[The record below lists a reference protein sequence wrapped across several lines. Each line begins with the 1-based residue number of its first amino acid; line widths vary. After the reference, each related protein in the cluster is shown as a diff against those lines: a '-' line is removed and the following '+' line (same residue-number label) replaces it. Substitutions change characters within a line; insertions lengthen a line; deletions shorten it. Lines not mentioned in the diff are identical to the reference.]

1 MERWAINIDIEGF
14 SATYEKSAQGLYS
27 LQALMEG
34 IYFIGNKWCPDPPE
48 RIFAHQLGDGFII
61 VGEFG
66 RESIEVPIILAIALM
81 QKVLFSNGIAKAVI
95 AEGDFADIQGC
106 FPKCIRDVS
115 TGDNCFRLGR
125 GLMTTFTV
133 MGTALIRAVNLAKI
147 APTGGLLIIKKSF
160 RTRVPRDIHP
170 VALDDPNL
178 VSIDWIHTKMKSL
191 EQVQQIAGLPR
202 LGISGLEFKL
212 KEYIK
217 NNDLKDDWKN
227 NTLRFLNIV
236 L

>member
-1 MERWAINIDIEGF
+1 MERWAIHIDIEGF
-14 SATYEKSAQGLYS
+14 SATYENSAQGLYS

-34 IYFIGNKWCPDPPE
+34 IYFIGNKWRPDPPE

-66 RESIEVPIILAIALM
+66 RDSVEVPIIIAIALM
-81 QKVLFSNGIAKAVI
+81 QRVLFSNGTAKAVI

-115 TGDNCFRLGR
+115 TGDSCLCLGR
-125 GLMTTFTV
+125 GLMTTFPV

-147 APTGGLLIIKKSF
+147 SPAGSLLIIHESF
-160 RTRVPRDIHP
+160 RPRLPPEIIP
-170 VALDDPNL
+170 VATGNPNL
-178 VSIDWIHTKMKSL
+178 LSIDWVHTKMKSL
-191 EQVQQIAGLPR
+191 EQIQKMADLPL
-202 LGISGLEFKL
+202 LGISALEFKL

-217 NNDLKDDWKN
+217 NNDLKDEWKN
-227 NTLRFLNIV
+227 NTLRFLKIK

>member
-14 SATYEKSAQGLYS
+14 GTTYEKSAQGLSS

-34 IYFIGNKWCPDPPE
+34 IYFIGNKWCPDSPE

-61 VGEFG
+61 VSEFG

-81 QKVLFSNGIAKAVI
+81 QRVLFSNGVAKAVI

-115 TGDNCFRLGR
+115 TGDNRIRLGR

-133 MGTALIRAVNLAKI
+133 MGTALIRAVKLAEKS
-147 APTGGLLIIKKSF
+147 PTGSLLIIPKSF
-160 RTRVPRDIHP
+160 QTRLPPEIHP
-170 VALDDPNL
+170 VTTDDPDL
-178 VSIDWIHTKMKSL
+178 LSIDWVHTKMKLL

-202 LGISGLEFKL
+202 LDSYQLDLVKKTQEIS
-212 KEYIK
+212 
-217 NNDLKDDWKN
+217 
-227 NTLRFLNIV
+227 
-236 L
+236 